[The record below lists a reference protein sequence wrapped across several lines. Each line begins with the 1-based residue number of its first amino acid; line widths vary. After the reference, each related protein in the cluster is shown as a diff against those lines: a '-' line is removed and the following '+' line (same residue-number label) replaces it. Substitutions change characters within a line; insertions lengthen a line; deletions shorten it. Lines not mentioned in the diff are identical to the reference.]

1 MTFFIRVR
9 EENKIMDV
17 AFVHIPK
24 TAGGS
29 IKSWLATHQKK
40 YEFRYQSHP
49 TAHVF
54 LQDMTLSFDFSFTVV
69 RNTYD
74 RMISLYEWSKYKIG
88 AKVRKQE
95 KRNKV
100 IKTDDLRVIDALEKG
115 INYYLPWIYENTG
128 YSHLMKSQLV
138 WIKGVDYIINTENL
152 KEEFKLIQNKLNCYE
167 PLIQTVHKLSY
178 DPVQYY
184 SKEFVSTVEKLY
196 GDEIQYFNYEPNRK
210 YYKG

>member
-1 MTFFIRVR
+1 MIFFIPGQR
-9 EENKIMDV
+9 ENKIMKV

-29 IKSWLATHQKK
+29 IKSWLAVNQKN
-40 YEFRYQSHP
+40 YDFQYQSHP
-49 TAHVF
+49 TAHLL
-54 LQDMTLSFDFSFTVV
+54 LQDMTVSFDFSFTVV

-88 AKVRKQE
+88 TKVRKQE
-95 KRNKV
+95 KRNNV

-115 INYYLPWIYENTG
+115 INYYLPWICENTG
-128 YSHLMKSQLV
+128 YSHLMESQMV

-152 KEEFKLIQNKLNCYE
+152 KEEFKVIQNKLNCYE

-184 SKEFVSTVEKLY
+184 SKEFVSIVEKLY
-196 GDEIQYFNYEPNRK
+196 SEEIQYFNYEPNRK